1 MALHLLK
8 MCVGIESVAQLRE
21 AQAQRL
27 ERQRNAGQEPA
38 LRHLTRNMPRRADE
52 IVGEGSLYWIIK
64 GHIRAR
70 QRILALERLD
80 ETNALKRCAIVLDT
94 KIVETEPWRARPMQG
109 WRYLQETDAPADL
122 TRAAGNRA
130 HDMPPKMIA
139 ELRELGL
146 M

>member
-8 MCVGIESVAQLRE
+8 MCVGIESVERLRE
-21 AQAQRL
+21 AQAHRL
-27 ERQRNAGQEPA
+27 DRQRAAGQKPE

-80 ETNALKRCAIVLDT
+80 DTNALKRCAIVLDS

-109 WRYLQETDAPADL
+109 WRYLQAADAPLDL
-122 TRAAGNRA
+122 NRAAGDRA
-130 HDMPPKMIA
+130 QDMPPHMMA

-146 M
+146 L

>member
-1 MALHLLK
+1 
-8 MCVGIESVAQLRE
+8 MCVGVESVERLRQL
-21 AQAQRL
+21 QAQRL
-27 ERQRNAGQEPA
+27 DRQRAAGQNPK

-70 QRILALERLD
+70 QGILALERLD
-80 ETNALKRCAIVLDT
+80 DASALKRCAVVLDS

-109 WRYLQETDAPADL
+109 WRYLQAADAPLDL
-122 TRAAGNRA
+122 NRTTGNRA
-130 HDMPPKMIA
+130 PDMPPQMMA

-146 M
+146 L